1 MRGQDF
7 RKCLLAAYKNLD
19 TNKDM
24 INALNVFPVP
34 DGDTGTNMS
43 LTMRSAINEIEKVE
57 EDNVSSLAKALSNGS
72 LMGARGNSG
81 VITSQIFRGF
91 YQGLEDSETL
101 DIETLKNG
109 FVQAYKTAYKA
120 VMKPTEGTIL
130 TVIRAMGEFAENNYQ
145 NYNDL
150 DKFSLAIYEE
160 GNKVLEQTQEM
171 LPQLKEAGVVDAG
184 GKGLMC
190 LYQGALNYKN
200 IKIIEKKD
208 SDNIKVAVNNKDT
221 NNEDIKFGYCTEFI
235 IQSKDGD
242 YSKLK
247 KQLSEIGDCLLV
259 VKGDYIIKVHIHT
272 NNPGMVLELALK
284 LGALR
289 DIKID
294 NMRYQHA
301 HRVLDD
307 KAIAEEKEKELKEEE
322 KKYGF
327 IAVSSGSGLDKI
339 FKQFG
344 VDEIISGGQTMNP
357 STEDIMKAID
367 KINAE
372 NIYIFPN
379 NGNIILSANQAR
391 DLSEKNIYV
400 IETKSIP
407 QGFTS
412 LLAFEEENSPEENFE
427 IMTEAI
433 DEVKSGQITYAI
445 KDTEIK
451 GKKIKKDDI
460 IGIVDKEI
468 KAVSKKLNKTAL
480 DLIET
485 MVDEDSCLIT
495 VYYGLDVKDTEVNDL
510 ERKLK
515 RKYDDLDIEIVEGD
529 QPIYYYLISVE

>member
-184 GKGLMC
+184 GKGLIC

-242 YSKLK
+242 YSKLR

-259 VKGDYIIKVHIHT
+259 VKGDDIIKVHIHT

>member
-1 MRGQDF
+1 MKGNDF

-91 YQGLEDSETL
+91 YQGLQNKETL
-101 DIETLKNG
+101 DIETLKDA

-145 NYNDL
+145 NFDDL
-150 DKFSLAIYEE
+150 DEFSLAIYEE
-160 GNKVLEQTQEM
+160 GNKVLDQTQEM

-200 IKIIEKKD
+200 IKIIEKNNNV
-208 SDNIKVAVNNKDT
+208 NIQVNVNKDIDS
-221 NNEDIKFGYCTEFI
+221 EDIKFGYCTEFI

-242 YSKLK
+242 YSKLR

-259 VKGDYIIKVHIHT
+259 VKGEDIIKVHVHT
-272 NNPGMVLELALK
+272 NNPGNALEMALK
-284 LGALR
+284 LGSLR

-294 NMRYQHA
+294 NMRYQHQ
-301 HRVLDD
+301 HKVMDD
-307 KAIAEEKEKELKEEE
+307 KIINEEKAKELKAEEKD
-322 KKYGF
+322 YGF
-327 IAVSSGSGLDKI
+327 IAVSSGNGLDKI

-344 VDEIISGGQTMNP
+344 VDRIISGGQTMNP
-357 STEDIMKAID
+357 STEDIIKAID
-367 KINAE
+367 KINAK

-379 NGNIILSANQAR
+379 NGNIILSANQAKE
-391 DLSEKNIYV
+391 LSEKNIYV
-400 IETKSIP
+400 IETRSIP
-407 QGFTS
+407 EGFTS
-412 LLAFEEENSPEENFE
+412 LLAFDEDNDPEENFNN
-427 IMTEAI
+427 MLEAI
-433 DEVKSGQITYAI
+433 NEVKSGQVTYAI
-445 KDTEIK
+445 KDTEVK

-460 IGIVDKEI
+460 IGIVDKDI
-468 KAVSKKLNKTAL
+468 KAVNKKLNKTAL
-480 DLIET
+480 DLIEN

-510 ERKLK
+510 ERKLE
-515 RKYDDLDIEIVEGD
+515 RKYDELDIEIVEGD

>member
-130 TVIRAMGEFAENNYQ
+130 TVIRAMGEFDENNYQ

-160 GNKVLEQTQEM
+160 GNKILEQTQEM

-208 SDNIKVAVNNKDT
+208 SDNINVAVNNKDT

-242 YSKLK
+242 YSKLR

-259 VKGDYIIKVHIHT
+259 VKGDDIIKVHIHT

-301 HRVLDD
+301 HRVLND
-307 KAIAEEKEKELKEEE
+307 KAI
-322 KKYGF
+322 
-327 IAVSSGSGLDKI
+327 
-339 FKQFG
+339 
-344 VDEIISGGQTMNP
+344 
-357 STEDIMKAID
+357 
-367 KINAE
+367 
-372 NIYIFPN
+372 
-379 NGNIILSANQAR
+379 
-391 DLSEKNIYV
+391 
-400 IETKSIP
+400 
-407 QGFTS
+407 
-412 LLAFEEENSPEENFE
+412 
-427 IMTEAI
+427 
-433 DEVKSGQITYAI
+433 
-445 KDTEIK
+445 
-451 GKKIKKDDI
+451 
-460 IGIVDKEI
+460 
-468 KAVSKKLNKTAL
+468 
-480 DLIET
+480 
-485 MVDEDSCLIT
+485 
-495 VYYGLDVKDTEVNDL
+495 
-510 ERKLK
+510 
-515 RKYDDLDIEIVEGD
+515 
-529 QPIYYYLISVE
+529 

>member
-1 MRGQDF
+1 
-7 RKCLLAAYKNLD
+7 
-19 TNKDM
+19 
-24 INALNVFPVP
+24 
-34 DGDTGTNMS
+34 
-43 LTMRSAINEIEKVE
+43 
-57 EDNVSSLAKALSNGS
+57 
-72 LMGARGNSG
+72 
-81 VITSQIFRGF
+81 
-91 YQGLEDSETL
+91 
-101 DIETLKNG
+101 
-109 FVQAYKTAYKA
+109 

-160 GNKVLEQTQEM
+160 GNKILEQTQEM

-208 SDNIKVAVNNKDT
+208 SDNINVAVNNKDT

-242 YSKLK
+242 YSKLR

-259 VKGDYIIKVHIHT
+259 VKGDDIIKVHIHT

-301 HRVLDD
+301 HRVLND

-357 STEDIMKAID
+357 STEDI
-367 KINAE
+367 
-372 NIYIFPN
+372 
-379 NGNIILSANQAR
+379 
-391 DLSEKNIYV
+391 
-400 IETKSIP
+400 
-407 QGFTS
+407 
-412 LLAFEEENSPEENFE
+412 
-427 IMTEAI
+427 
-433 DEVKSGQITYAI
+433 
-445 KDTEIK
+445 
-451 GKKIKKDDI
+451 
-460 IGIVDKEI
+460 
-468 KAVSKKLNKTAL
+468 
-480 DLIET
+480 
-485 MVDEDSCLIT
+485 
-495 VYYGLDVKDTEVNDL
+495 
-510 ERKLK
+510 
-515 RKYDDLDIEIVEGD
+515 
-529 QPIYYYLISVE
+529 

>member
-160 GNKVLEQTQEM
+160 GNKILEQTQEM

-208 SDNIKVAVNNKDT
+208 SDNINVAVNNKDT

-242 YSKLK
+242 YSKLR

-259 VKGDYIIKVHIHT
+259 VKGDDIIKVHIHT

-301 HRVLDD
+301 HKVLND

-412 LLAFEEENSPEENFE
+412 LLAFEEDNSPEENFK

>member
-1 MRGQDF
+1 
-7 RKCLLAAYKNLD
+7 
-19 TNKDM
+19 
-24 INALNVFPVP
+24 
-34 DGDTGTNMS
+34 
-43 LTMRSAINEIEKVE
+43 
-57 EDNVSSLAKALSNGS
+57 
-72 LMGARGNSG
+72 
-81 VITSQIFRGF
+81 
-91 YQGLEDSETL
+91 
-101 DIETLKNG
+101 
-109 FVQAYKTAYKA
+109 
-120 VMKPTEGTIL
+120 
-130 TVIRAMGEFAENNYQ
+130 
-145 NYNDL
+145 
-150 DKFSLAIYEE
+150 
-160 GNKVLEQTQEM
+160 
-171 LPQLKEAGVVDAG
+171 
-184 GKGLMC
+184 
-190 LYQGALNYKN
+190 
-200 IKIIEKKD
+200 
-208 SDNIKVAVNNKDT
+208 
-221 NNEDIKFGYCTEFI
+221 
-235 IQSKDGD
+235 
-242 YSKLK
+242 
-247 KQLSEIGDCLLV
+247 
-259 VKGDYIIKVHIHT
+259 
-272 NNPGMVLELALK
+272 
-284 LGALR
+284 
-289 DIKID
+289 
-294 NMRYQHA
+294 
-301 HRVLDD
+301 D

-412 LLAFEEENSPEENFE
+412 LLAFEEDNSPEENFQ

>member
-1 MRGQDF
+1 MKGNDF

-91 YQGLEDSETL
+91 YQGLQNKETL
-101 DIETLKNG
+101 DIETLKDA

-145 NYNDL
+145 NFDDL
-150 DKFSLAIYEE
+150 DEFSLAIYEE
-160 GNKVLEQTQEM
+160 GNKVLDQTQEM

-200 IKIIEKKD
+200 IKIIEKNNNV
-208 SDNIKVAVNNKDT
+208 NIQVNVNKDIDS
-221 NNEDIKFGYCTEFI
+221 EDIKFGYCTEFI

-242 YSKLK
+242 YSKLR

-259 VKGDYIIKVHIHT
+259 VKGEDIIKVHVHT
-272 NNPGMVLELALK
+272 NNPGNALEMALK
-284 LGALR
+284 LGSLR

-294 NMRYQHA
+294 NMRYQHQ
-301 HRVLDD
+301 HKVMDD
-307 KAIAEEKEKELKEEE
+307 KTINEEKAKELKAEEKD
-322 KKYGF
+322 YGF

-344 VDEIISGGQTMNP
+344 VDRIISGGQTMNP

-367 KINAE
+367 KINAK

-379 NGNIILSANQAR
+379 NGNIILSANQAKE
-391 DLSEKNIYV
+391 LSEKNIYV
-400 IETKSIP
+400 IETRSIP
-407 QGFTS
+407 EGFTS
-412 LLAFEEENSPEENFE
+412 LLAFDEDNDPEENFNN
-427 IMTEAI
+427 MLEAI
-433 DEVKSGQITYAI
+433 NEVKSGQVTYAI
-445 KDTEIK
+445 KDTEVK

-460 IGIVDKEI
+460 IGIVDKDI
-468 KAVSKKLNKTAL
+468 KAVNKKLNKTAL
-480 DLIET
+480 DLIEN

-510 ERKLK
+510 ERKLE
-515 RKYDDLDIEIVEGD
+515 RKYDELDIEIVEGD

>member
-160 GNKVLEQTQEM
+160 GNKILEQTQEM

-242 YSKLK
+242 YSKLR

-259 VKGDYIIKVHIHT
+259 VKGDDIIKVHIHT

-301 HRVLDD
+301 HRLLDD

-412 LLAFEEENSPEENFE
+412 LLAFEEDNSPEENFQ

>member
-1 MRGQDF
+1 
-7 RKCLLAAYKNLD
+7 
-19 TNKDM
+19 
-24 INALNVFPVP
+24 
-34 DGDTGTNMS
+34 
-43 LTMRSAINEIEKVE
+43 
-57 EDNVSSLAKALSNGS
+57 
-72 LMGARGNSG
+72 
-81 VITSQIFRGF
+81 
-91 YQGLEDSETL
+91 
-101 DIETLKNG
+101 
-109 FVQAYKTAYKA
+109 
-120 VMKPTEGTIL
+120 
-130 TVIRAMGEFAENNYQ
+130 
-145 NYNDL
+145 
-150 DKFSLAIYEE
+150 
-160 GNKVLEQTQEM
+160 M
-171 LPQLKEAGVVDAG
+171 LQQLKEAGVVDAG

-242 YSKLK
+242 YSKLR

-259 VKGDYIIKVHIHT
+259 VKGDDIIKVHIHT

-301 HRVLDD
+301 HRLLDD

-407 QGFTS
+407 QGYTS
-412 LLAFEEENSPEENFE
+412 LLAFKEDNSPEENFQ
-427 IMTEAI
+427 IKTEAI
-433 DEVKSGQITYAI
+433 VEVKSCQITYAI

-480 DLIET
+480 DL
-485 MVDEDSCLIT
+485 
-495 VYYGLDVKDTEVNDL
+495 
-510 ERKLK
+510 
-515 RKYDDLDIEIVEGD
+515 
-529 QPIYYYLISVE
+529 

>member
-160 GNKVLEQTQEM
+160 GNKILEQTQEM

-208 SDNIKVAVNNKDT
+208 SDNINVAVNNKDT

-242 YSKLK
+242 YSKLR

-259 VKGDYIIKVHIHT
+259 VKGDDIIKVHIHT

-301 HRVLDD
+301 HRVLND

-412 LLAFEEENSPEENFE
+412 LLAFEEDNSPEENFQ

>member
-184 GKGLMC
+184 GKGLIC

-242 YSKLK
+242 YSKLR

-259 VKGDYIIKVHIHT
+259 VKGDDIIKVHIHT

-301 HRVLDD
+301 HRVLND

>member
-160 GNKVLEQTQEM
+160 GNKILEQTQEM

-208 SDNIKVAVNNKDT
+208 SDNINVAVNNKDT

-242 YSKLK
+242 YSKLR

-259 VKGDYIIKVHIHT
+259 VKGDDIIKVHIHT

-301 HRVLDD
+301 HRVLND

>member
-1 MRGQDF
+1 
-7 RKCLLAAYKNLD
+7 
-19 TNKDM
+19 
-24 INALNVFPVP
+24 
-34 DGDTGTNMS
+34 
-43 LTMRSAINEIEKVE
+43 
-57 EDNVSSLAKALSNGS
+57 
-72 LMGARGNSG
+72 
-81 VITSQIFRGF
+81 
-91 YQGLEDSETL
+91 
-101 DIETLKNG
+101 
-109 FVQAYKTAYKA
+109 
-120 VMKPTEGTIL
+120 
-130 TVIRAMGEFAENNYQ
+130 
-145 NYNDL
+145 
-150 DKFSLAIYEE
+150 
-160 GNKVLEQTQEM
+160 M
-171 LPQLKEAGVVDAG
+171 LQQLKEAGVVDAG

-242 YSKLK
+242 YSKLR

-259 VKGDYIIKVHIHT
+259 VKGNDIIKVHIHT

-301 HRVLDD
+301 HRVLNY
-307 KAIAEEKEKELKEEE
+307 KAKEEKQEKELKEEEKKNKAREKEKKKELKEEE

-379 NGNIILSANQAR
+379 NGNIILSA
-391 DLSEKNIYV
+391 
-400 IETKSIP
+400 
-407 QGFTS
+407 
-412 LLAFEEENSPEENFE
+412 
-427 IMTEAI
+427 
-433 DEVKSGQITYAI
+433 
-445 KDTEIK
+445 
-451 GKKIKKDDI
+451 
-460 IGIVDKEI
+460 
-468 KAVSKKLNKTAL
+468 
-480 DLIET
+480 
-485 MVDEDSCLIT
+485 
-495 VYYGLDVKDTEVNDL
+495 
-510 ERKLK
+510 
-515 RKYDDLDIEIVEGD
+515 
-529 QPIYYYLISVE
+529 